1 MLPGERR
8 GVQSC
13 GVNAE
18 NGGSINPGP
27 FSFRTRF
34 LWRNRLAFEVG
45 EVKNGG
51 LRVEN
56 GGSLMCTL
64 KVGGYALVSLNVH

>member
-51 LRVEN
+51 
-56 GGSLMCTL
+56 SLMCTL